1 MPGSKADILITRA
14 ANTLRKAAALDR
26 KRRGELDGVAD
37 YLETMVYEAE
47 LRPGQP
53 KLEDAPRQ
61 DGVSTAARDV
71 KRMIKPFKV
80 RLVR

>member
-1 MPGSKADILITRA
+1 MPGSKADIFITRA

-26 KRRGELDGVAD
+26 KRRAELDGIAD
-37 YLETMVYEAE
+37 YLETIVYEVE

-53 KLEDAPRQ
+53 RVEDGPRQ
-61 DGVSTAARDV
+61 DGMASAREI